1 MDSKIQELTDKLLN
15 EGVEKGKEKAQE
27 IISQA
32 KEQAEKIINEAKQQ
46 AEDIKAEA
54 DKDAKALDH
63 NTKAEL
69 KMFCGQAVSALKT
82 EIADVVTDNVVKQ
95 AVKEVVDD
103 KKFMQEFMLK
113 LAEKWGAQED
123 IVISAQD
130 AEALKAVFAK
140 KAKALLDKRVKIQQV
155 NGKDPLFTVEPADGA
170 YKVNFGNEEFED
182 YFKSFLRP
190 QLVEML
196 F

>member
-140 KAKALLDKRVKIQQV
+140 KAKALLDKSVKIQQV
-155 NGKDPLFTVEPADGA
+155 NGKDTLFTEEPADGA

>member
-82 EIADVVTDNVVKQ
+82 EIANVVTDNVVKQ

-140 KAKALLDKRVKIQQV
+140 KAKTLLDKSVKIQQV
-155 NGKDPLFTVEPADGA
+155 NGKDTLFTVEPADGA

>member
-1 MDSKIQELTDKLLN
+1 MNTTDKKGTLRRL
-15 EGVEKGKEKAQE
+15 VEKGKEKAQE

-82 EIADVVTDNVVKQ
+82 EIANVVTDNVVKQ

-140 KAKALLDKRVKIQQV
+140 KAKALLDKSVKIQQV
-155 NGKDPLFTVEPADGA
+155 NGKDTLFTVEPADGA

>member
-140 KAKALLDKRVKIQQV
+140 KAKALLDKSVKIQQV
-155 NGKDPLFTVEPADGA
+155 NGKDTLFTVEPADGA
-170 YKVNFGNEEFED
+170 YKVNVGNEECED

>member
-82 EIADVVTDNVVKQ
+82 EIANVVTDNVVKQ

-140 KAKALLDKRVKIQQV
+140 KAKALLDKSVKIQQV
-155 NGKDPLFTVEPADGA
+155 NGKDTLFTVEPADGA
-170 YKVNFGNEEFED
+170 YKVNFGNEEFEE

>member
-140 KAKALLDKRVKIQQV
+140 KAKALLDKSVKIQQV
-155 NGKDPLFTVEPADGA
+155 NGKDTLFTGEPADGA

>member
-1 MDSKIQELTDKLLN
+1 MGM
-15 EGVEKGKEKAQE
+15 GVYSDEK
-27 IISQA
+27 
-32 KEQAEKIINEAKQQ
+32 AKQQ

-82 EIADVVTDNVVKQ
+82 EIANVVTDNVVKQ

-140 KAKALLDKRVKIQQV
+140 KAKALLDKGVKIQQV
-155 NGKDPLFTVEPADGA
+155 NGKDTLFTVEPADGA

>member
-140 KAKALLDKRVKIQQV
+140 KAKTLLDKSVKIQQV
-155 NGKDPLFTVEPADGA
+155 NGKDTLFTVEPADGA

>member
-1 MDSKIQELTDKLLN
+1 MKKISE
-15 EGVEKGKEKAQE
+15 
-27 IISQA
+27 
-32 KEQAEKIINEAKQQ
+32 IINEAKQQ

-82 EIADVVTDNVVKQ
+82 EIANVVTDNVVKQ

-140 KAKALLDKRVKIQQV
+140 KAKALLDKSVKIQQV
-155 NGKDPLFTVEPADGA
+155 NGKDTLFTVEPADGA

>member
-82 EIADVVTDNVVKQ
+82 EI
-95 AVKEVVDD
+95 
-103 KKFMQEFMLK
+103 
-113 LAEKWGAQED
+113 D
-123 IVISAQD
+123 ICP
-130 AEALKAVFAK
+130 
-140 KAKALLDKRVKIQQV
+140 
-155 NGKDPLFTVEPADGA
+155 GC
-170 YKVNFGNEEFED
+170 
-182 YFKSFLRP
+182 
-190 QLVEML
+190 
-196 F
+196 

>member
-69 KMFCGQAVSALKT
+69 KMFFGQAVSALKT
-82 EIADVVTDNVVKQ
+82 EIANVVTDNVVKQ

-140 KAKALLDKRVKIQQV
+140 KAKTLLDKSVKIQQV
-155 NGKDPLFTVEPADGA
+155 NGKDTLFTVEPADGA

>member
-46 AEDIKAEA
+46 AEDIKVEA

-82 EIADVVTDNVVKQ
+82 EIADIVTDNVVKQ

-140 KAKALLDKRVKIQQV
+140 KAKTLLDKSVKIQQV
-155 NGKDPLFTVEPADGA
+155 NGKDTLFTVEPADGA

>member
-32 KEQAEKIINEAKQQ
+32 KEQ
-46 AEDIKAEA
+46 
-54 DKDAKALDH
+54 DAKALDH

-140 KAKALLDKRVKIQQV
+140 KAKALLDKSVKIQQV
-155 NGKDPLFTVEPADGA
+155 NGKDTLFTVEPADGA